1 MTRKVL
7 NCFGIDR
14 GIYQVRNVCVP
25 ELMGG
30 YMEVQTIDYIPV
42 VGGFLPKYRGH
53 GVNFLF
59 PIFISHIRA
68 FLDGACFNVFP
79 DSLEL
84 GIRQRIAVP
93 VGNNIVGFRCCF
105 WAAMF
110 WLYRTISS
118 QSSG

>member
-59 PIFISHIRA
+59 SIFI
-68 FLDGACFNVFP
+68 
-79 DSLEL
+79 
-84 GIRQRIAVP
+84 
-93 VGNNIVGFRCCF
+93 
-105 WAAMF
+105 
-110 WLYRTISS
+110 
-118 QSSG
+118 